1 MPASEDCGF
10 DALGALIENFT
21 PFDDPVSDG
30 EFEGAFILLKRCDP
44 SGFLAFIGAFDV
56 FGALDIGAID
66 GAFERLRRPLG
77 SDSVV
82 IEVIDS
88 PAVTNLGKVLD

>member
-1 MPASEDCGF
+1 MPASVDGGF
-10 DALGALIENFT
+10 DGLGALIENFS

-44 SGFLAFIGAFDV
+44 SGFLASFGAFDV
-56 FGALDIGAID
+56 FGALDVGAIV
-66 GAFERLRRPLG
+66 GAFERLWRPLG

-82 IEVIDS
+82 IEVVDS
-88 PAVTNLGKVLD
+88 PAITNLGKVLD